1 MNIKHG
7 EANNH
12 LIKSLSVSDNEDESM
27 GIRANYSDLVNRI
40 ILELEGTSSKLKKMG
55 YKSHHI
61 LPREFYDYMTGE
73 TPTGDTITIL
83 DVLDNE
89 FLMIHEVVEISELK
103 KLGIP
108 VDKQTVMMSHPKVYE
123 NHYKATEYELDYAL
137 SKENYDWLK
146 IRINHAKSWLEDP
159 NMPQHLI
166 QRCKAIIK
174 KYSAALK
181 SSS

>member
-1 MNIKHG
+1 MEKG
-7 EANNH
+7 A
-12 LIKSLSVSDNEDESM
+12 D
-27 GIRANYSDLVNRI
+27 YSNLVNKI
-40 ILELEGTSSKLKKMG
+40 ILGLKEASRKLKEMG

-61 LPREFYDYMTGE
+61 SPREFYDYMTGE
-73 TPTGDTITIL
+73 TPTGDTITIT
-83 DVLDNE
+83 DVLGNE

-108 VDKQTVMMSHPKVYE
+108 IEKQTVMMSHPKLYE
-123 NHYKATEYELDYAL
+123 NHCKATEYELDYAL
-137 SKENYDWLK
+137 SKGKYDWLK
-146 IRINHAKSWLEDP
+146 VRMNHAKSWLEDP

-174 KYSAALK
+174 KYSDALK

>member
-1 MNIKHG
+1 
-7 EANNH
+7 
-12 LIKSLSVSDNEDESM
+12 M
-27 GIRANYSDLVNRI
+27 GIAVNYSNLVNRI
-40 ILELEGTSSKLKKMG
+40 VLELEMASRKLEEMG
-55 YKSHHI
+55 YKSHRI
-61 LPREFYDYMTGE
+61 SPKEFYEYMTGE

-89 FLMIHEVVEISELK
+89 YLMIHEVVEISELK

-108 VDKQTVMMSHPKVYE
+108 IDKQTVMNSHPNVYE

-137 SKENYDWLK
+137 SKGNHEWLK
-146 IRINHAKSWLEDP
+146 IRMAHVKSWLEDP

-166 QRCKAIIK
+166 QRCEAIIK
-174 KYSAALK
+174 KYSEALE